1 MNHYTLP
8 ASEGWDRRIP
18 EAESDRHHR
27 HYERVFKEIE
37 EKLLILA
44 TTTKIEYRKRSADLM
59 FEHGKLKEKLIGT
72 LKILRDSELL
82 IEEDYD
88 FFLNRFQVHVHSLL
102 YFTNKLNSVIYDSNK
117 DYVL

>member
-1 MNHYTLP
+1 MNHYILP

-18 EAESDRHHR
+18 EAESDRHHH
-27 HYERVFKEIE
+27 HYERVFLEIE
-37 EKLLILA
+37 ERLLTLA
-44 TTTKIEYRKRSADLM
+44 TTTKIEYRKRAAVLM

-72 LKILRDSELL
+72 LKILRDSDLL
-82 IEEDYD
+82 DPEDYD

-102 YFTNKLNSVIYDSNK
+102 YFTNKLNSIIYDSNK